1 MKKNFYMDTYL
12 SYEGLKEKDVNS
24 PCQSDDKENVETNI
38 SAEEPFWRTSTIDN
52 SLKSLLI
59 DSFVGDPFG
68 LYIR

>member
-38 SAEEPFWRTSTIDN
+38 SAEEPFWRTSIID
-52 SLKSLLI
+52 SLLI